1 LRVRE
6 RVLGEEG
13 LYFLFLLG
21 FGGWDAWKGRRWMV
35 SEAIRVWRKSRVR
48 NANEG
53 VCCHTLLTSFL
64 IAFDDNYKYSYEP
77 LINT

>member
-6 RVLGEEG
+6 RDLGEEG

-21 FGGWDAWKGRRWMV
+21 FGGWDAWKGRRWME
-35 SEAIRVWRKSRVR
+35 SEAIRVWRESRVR

-53 VCCHTLLTSFL
+53 VILS
-64 IAFDDNYKYSYEP
+64 
-77 LINT
+77 